1 MQWVH
6 DQFVIDDDRARLDVP
21 RIMGWLAESYWA
33 GWRPPAEVR
42 TSWDAAAIVLGL
54 YDGQEMIGCARV
66 VSDFTRFSYLS
77 DVFVD
82 PHYRGLGLMEQYK
95 PVILDKMRRMGFADI
110 DKHIVVDRTLSPAGI
125 EKEMARVR
133 VARKTANHASHHL
146 LLRPKGY
153 ASFKY
158 RSTNS
163 KFLCR
168 KRPAQLASV
177 DRMKSGLR

>member
-6 DQFVIDDDRARLDVP
+6 DQFVIDDDRARLDMP

-66 VSDFTRFSYLS
+66 VSDFTRFSNLS

-82 PHYRGLGLMEQYK
+82 PHYRGLGLGRWLVETAVAHPAISENSRWVLHTSDAQGLYAQ
-95 PVILDKMRRMGFADI
+95 LGFE
-110 DKHIVVDRTLSPAGI
+110 PAGAGVM
-125 EKEMARVR
+125 ERP
-133 VARKTANHASHHL
+133 RKGA
-146 LLRPKGY
+146 P
-153 ASFKY
+153 
-158 RSTNS
+158 RS
-163 KFLCR
+163 
-168 KRPAQLASV
+168 
-177 DRMKSGLR
+177 